1 MEEKKL
7 EVLYE
12 LLERAERENDNRAI
26 SALREAI
33 FILEQIRNSW
43 IVLKV
48 LNYLTGEGGRK
59 HNGGYLKLFKYSYFQ
74 NI

>member
-33 FILEQIRNSW
+33 FILEQIRNS
-43 IVLKV
+43 
-48 LNYLTGEGGRK
+48 
-59 HNGGYLKLFKYSYFQ
+59 
-74 NI
+74 